1 MKNFTKIILLMTTS
15 LFLLMGCGSKKPE
28 KTIDNFINKLLS
40 VKTYEG
46 ITFFEDEDKD
56 EEMSNEIGI
65 EESNESLDKYVEE
78 IKENFGEYFTEDGF
92 DNTMSN
98 LIPHIYYTVINKNNI
113 NEITDIKIKKIKES
127 ENDTYKN
134 LEFIH
139 YEYEISYKL
148 KSDDKSIDMT
158 DYMIFKVMKSNPS
171 AIEEASIDK
180 EKSSI
185 FNEFINSRN

>member
-1 MKNFTKIILLMTTS
+1 MRNFEKIILIMGIS
-15 LFLLMGCGSKKPE
+15 LLILIGCASKKPE
-28 KTIDNFINKLLS
+28 KTIDNFMNKLLS
-40 VKTYEG
+40 VETYEG
-46 ITFFEDEDKD
+46 VTVLADEDID
-56 EEMSNEIGI
+56 ELKVGLVEYSS
-65 EESNESLDKYVEE
+65 EEL
-78 IKENFGEYFTEDGF
+78 KENFGEYFTEDGF

-98 LIPHIYYTVINKNNI
+98 LIPYLYYTVINKNNI
-113 NEITDIKIKKIKES
+113 DDITDIKINKTKES

-134 LEFIH
+134 YEFIH

-158 DYMIFKVMKSNPS
+158 DYMIFKVMKNNSS
-171 AIEEASIDK
+171 VIEEASIVK